1 MFKDFSVR
9 SQRVENLRRRLGFLK
24 FNLGIKPIFN
34 PAILPLVLVGSRKLN
49 SLQLSFLVILPRY
62 ERVASILCLTGF
74 GPTFLEDF
82 AALTVKFKKPTEVVC

>member
-9 SQRVENLRRRLGFLK
+9 SQRVENLRRRIGFRK

-49 SLQLSFLVILPRY
+49 SNQLSFLIILLRHEHP
-62 ERVASILCLTGF
+62 ASVLCFTGF
-74 GPTFLEDF
+74 GLTLFDNL
-82 AALTVKFKKPTEVVC
+82 AALAVRYE